1 MTDQDAHPAVLDA
14 DRQPP
19 VAGDRVIT
27 VDDVRLDTDAVLL
40 WVDGR
45 HVPIAAQE
53 FVLLSLF
60 LHNAGRVIGRE
71 ELLERAWGPDRGRM
85 SNTVS
90 VHISRLRRKLLRPDG
105 TSRLRTVHGLG
116 YVFDVSSPD
125 RT

>member
-1 MTDQDAHPAVLDA
+1 M
-14 DRQPP
+14 
-19 VAGDRVIT
+19 IT

-116 YVFDVSSPD
+116 YVFDVNSPD